1 TPAKSK
7 TFLAPSNTFTQS
19 PCVTTLYVRVSAS
32 KTASADDVSVEVEP
46 NVRVQQSRTPASR
59 STCFG
64 ISPATRPRPR
74 GPGNTSTRT
83 LPVLPVTLNGTVCIV
98 PQRHSQL

>member
-1 TPAKSK
+1 
-7 TFLAPSNTFTQS
+7 
-19 PCVTTLYVRVSAS
+19 
-32 KTASADDVSVEVEP
+32 DDDKVEVDP
-46 NVRVQQSRTPASR
+46 KVRVQQSRTPASR

-83 LPVLPVTLNGTVCIV
+83 LPVLTVTLNGTVCIV
-98 PQRHSQL
+98 PQRHSQLPQTRRIGIRFNFALPVPLSIAIRTCRAFPYPIQI